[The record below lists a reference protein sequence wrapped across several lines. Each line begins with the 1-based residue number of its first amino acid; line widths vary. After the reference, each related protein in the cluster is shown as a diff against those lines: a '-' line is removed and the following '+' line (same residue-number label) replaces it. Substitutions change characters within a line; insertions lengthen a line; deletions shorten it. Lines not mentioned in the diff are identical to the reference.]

1 MAQFLPRSVAPRTLV
16 KVLFY
21 FSQKITVQHL
31 DSIDSG
37 TLRACC
43 NLIDSGTLR
52 ACCNLIRSYLCHW
65 LIISN
70 SQLLGGEGIES
81 SLRPKTSQKKGS
93 AQMFDYINAGY
104 MEFLSHQE
112 AFP

>member
-31 DSIDSG
+31 DS
-37 TLRACC
+37 
-43 NLIDSGTLR
+43 IDSGTLR